1 MYELIHKPTYDKH
14 LIDLDKTLQQ
24 RIVKDLEILRQ
35 APNNAASKNIE
46 NLGGK
51 RGLWTYRVNDNFR
64 ILYAIHGQFVQLLD
78 VGKHDH
84 IDRLVDGYKAGGWSS
99 LEDLGEVL
107 DPTTLTTAADISNW
121 PIGRPTRP
129 AGTNTTLAAASGELL
144 PMEITER
151 ALQRLGIPPTY
162 HQDLIACQTEDDLLN
177 LSPPEDIFESICNWQ
192 YNQPT
197 LADIA
202 QEPNYVLKEPEDLER
217 YADGDLLG
225 FLLLLD
231 PEQEQLVDFAL
242 SGPAL
247 IKGGPGS
254 GKSTI
259 ALYRLAEIVT
269 RRALPGMAPR
279 VLFTTYT
286 NALIKASEQ
295 LLTQLLG
302 ELPEGLEISTVDSV
316 AKRIVEGVSG
326 QPHTMV
332 KSEHWK
338 AAFDSARAAFYR
350 SSDPTV
356 QRVFGRQ
363 GGALSDG
370 YLRDEIEWIIEGQG
384 LSTLDEYLA
393 VERPGRQRPL
403 DAGQRGAIWKIYQHV
418 CTFFDSNGLTTWNA
432 LRRKALDYLADPRW
446 QQAYGNYDYVFVDEA
461 QDLTPVGLRLC
472 LRLCASPTGL
482 FLTADHG
489 QSLYNKGFSWNKVH
503 KDLRFV
509 GRTRILRRNYRT
521 TRQIAEAAHAFLRG
535 TQAGDEDTLDQ
546 KYVHSGS
553 RPRVYGAADEK
564 SQMEWLYGELHAA
577 MRQLRQDWS
586 GVAILVPKKDL
597 GERIAGYLEA
607 RGVPAWFVEGRALD
621 LSAPCAKVMTIHS
634 AKGLEFPIVAL
645 PFVSQH
651 ELPRRLDSIAPDY
664 EEQLAEQ
671 RRLFYVACTRA
682 MRRLFITYDCNS
694 PSPFIRELSPELW
707 EFCGQ
712 TEAEDLPF

>member
-1 MYELIHKPTYDKH
+1 MYEVIHKPTYDKH
-14 LIDLDKTLQQ
+14 FVDLSKTLQQ
-24 RIVKDLEILRQ
+24 RIVKDLEILRET
-35 APNNAASKNIE
+35 PNNAASKNIE

-51 RGLWTYRVNDNFR
+51 RGLWTYRVSDNFR
-64 ILYAIHGQFVQLLD
+64 ILYAIHGQFVQLID
-78 VGKHDH
+78 VGKHDY
-84 IDRLVDGYKAGGWSS
+84 IYGRVDDYKADGRSS

-107 DPTTLTTAADISNW
+107 DPTSPITAADIPNW
-121 PIGRPTRP
+121 PVGSTFRSAGASATP
-129 AGTNTTLAAASGELL
+129 APANGELL

-151 ALQRLGIPPTY
+151 VLQRLGIPPIY
-162 HQDLIACQTEDDLLN
+162 HQDLIACQTADNLLE
-177 LSPPEDIFESICNWQ
+177 LGLPEDIFDKVSNWL
-192 YNQPT
+192 YNQPS

-217 YADGDLLG
+217 YAGGNLLG

-242 SGPAL
+242 SGPTL

-269 RRALPGMAPR
+269 KLALPGMAPH

-302 ELPEGLEISTVDSV
+302 ELPEGLEISTVDSI

-326 QPHTMV
+326 QPKMMV
-332 KSEHWK
+332 KREHWK
-338 AAFDSARAAFYR
+338 AAFDSARAVFYR
-350 SSDPTV
+350 SYDPAL

-363 GGALSDG
+363 GEALSDG

-384 LSTLDEYLA
+384 LATLEEYLTA
-393 VERPGRQRPL
+393 QRTGRQHPL
-403 DAGQRGAIWKIYQHV
+403 DARQRGAIWKIYQHV
-418 CTFFDSNGLTTWNA
+418 CTFFDSNRLTTWNA
-432 LRRKALDYLADPRW
+432 LRHKALDYLADPRW
-446 QQAYGNYDYVFVDEA
+446 QQTYGDYDYVFVDEA

-482 FLTADHG
+482 FLTADQG
-489 QSLYNKGFSWNKVH
+489 QSLYNKGFSWAKVH
-503 KDLRFV
+503 SDLRFV

-521 TRQIAEAAHAFLRG
+521 TRQIAEAAHTFLRG
-535 TQAGDEDTLDQ
+535 TRAGDVETLDQ
-546 KYVHSGS
+546 RYVHSGS
-553 RPRVYGAADEK
+553 RPHVYGGADEK
-564 SQMEWLYGELHAA
+564 LQIEWLYSELHAA

-586 GVAILVPKKDL
+586 GVAPKREL
-597 GERIAGYLEA
+597 GERVARYLQA
-607 RGVPAWFVEGRALD
+607 HGVSGLFVEGRDLD
-621 LSAPCAKVMTIHS
+621 LSLPCAKVMTIRS
-634 AKGLEFPIVAL
+634 AKGLEFPIVAV
-645 PFVSQH
+645 PFLNQH
-651 ELPRRLDSIAPDY
+651 ELPRWLDSTAPDY
-664 EEQLAEQ
+664 EEQMAEQ

-694 PSPFIRELSPELW
+694 PSPFVRELSPELW

-712 TEAEDLPF
+712 AEAEDRPF